1 MAMSLLRTL
10 VAVVLLSQS
19 AAILNAQRAGRF
31 TPSPWELSWFTG
43 VNFGQEKTAS
53 TPVAG
58 GETRR
63 DVLRDAAS
71 GYLVGIR
78 ITENRGRRF
87 SAELDYTMANQPFGF
102 VNLSSG
108 IGRLDLEHRVHT
120 AVYSVLYN
128 LFPPQAA
135 LRPYVAVGLGA
146 SFYQVDGDAKD
157 AAEAEGVSLTDR
169 WKLAGSWGGGLK
181 WRLGESWG
189 VRFDA
194 RDVITGTPDYGLPHT
209 ADFFQGLV
217 GPGFRPEGL
226 LHNWQ
231 VSTGFSYYFD
241 GF

>member
-1 MAMSLLRTL
+1 MSLLRCLVTL
-10 VAVVLLSQS
+10 ALLGQS
-19 AAILNAQRAGRF
+19 AIFLNAQNSGPFA
-31 TPSPWELSWFTG
+31 PAHWELSWFTG

-53 TPVAG
+53 TLVTG
-58 GETRR
+58 GQTRR
-63 DVLRDAAS
+63 EVIRDAAS

-128 LFPPQAA
+128 LLSPRAA

-146 SFYQVDGDAKD
+146 SFFEVDGDAKD
-157 AAEAEGVSLTDR
+157 AAELEGISLTDR

-194 RDVITGTPDYGLPHT
+194 RDVITGTPDYGLPDT
-209 ADFFQGLV
+209 ATFFQGLV
-217 GPGFRPEGL
+217 GPAFRPDGL

-231 VSTGFSYYFD
+231 VSTGFSFYFD
-241 GF
+241 EF